1 MAIRPV
7 CVSECVCH
15 MVISLADKILPH
27 PRHMLVGYGCCHYM
41 LEEPVM
47 KILYGAKEYE
57 PNVGGWPW
65 QILGVI
71 RAVATV

>member
-1 MAIRPV
+1 
-7 CVSECVCH
+7 
-15 MVISLADKILPH
+15 
-27 PRHMLVGYGCCHYM
+27 M